1 MRNLRA
7 FKYILTRERSYIHTY
22 IRTCMLH
29 TCAHCIHAH
38 THTQALNTVLAS
50 QNPPRLSC
58 KLIFMIL
65 SCLVCKLIAVIVELN
80 RPNHFLYPNYTAS
93 CNAYENKTNVLEAK

>member
-1 MRNLRA
+1 MHLNIYSHA
-7 FKYILTRERSYIHTY
+7 SAHTYIHSYIHTHMHAPHLC
-22 IRTCMLH
+22 TLH
-29 TCAHCIHAH
+29 TRTH

-93 CNAYENKTNVLEAK
+93 YNAYENKTNVLEAK